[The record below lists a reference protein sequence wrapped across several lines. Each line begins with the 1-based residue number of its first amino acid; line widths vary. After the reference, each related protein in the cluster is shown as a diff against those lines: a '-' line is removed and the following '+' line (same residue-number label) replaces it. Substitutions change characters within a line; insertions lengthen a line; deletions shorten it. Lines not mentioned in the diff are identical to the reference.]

1 VAIGLLACPLFSFA
15 QMPPAR
21 LTPSPRQ
28 PRSFSAVAT
37 QAHTRWNWLRSSG
50 AQPIQQIGGLPV
62 DDLELAVEVGRA
74 PVSVG
79 GAFNTAQRAS
89 FEQQVTDA
97 LDRHPGLQD
106 LAVGGM
112 WLHKGSPH
120 ASFRVRFPCQTS
132 HVAEALGVA
141 AGMQAQGLTVGSAG
155 GHTLACRVVAA
166 ACPVQCVTVK
176 LTGVAGSTRRGT
188 VKQLLEAAGYGP
200 EARVVQEF
208 MGATQLGSR
217 TVANPSVV
225 LAYVEPPEGDER
237 LVNLPDAVPGLGG
250 NPAPTRVEV
259 IGAGDLA
266 RLREFARGRQRVV
279 TAPPRP
285 QPPGQ
290 QAPGAGTSSG
300 RSQGGSAG
308 RLGGGVM
315 EVEQGPPPSAAVDRF
330 SPGQA
335 PLGPSPGR
343 ASQGGSGFAAG
354 CPPHPPPAVPRA
366 LAPQG
371 RPLTP
376 GKRARAAAEGWETA
390 FLTPLAG
397 VLVEWVQD
405 QCDGAADVVV
415 ARGLVRNFFDSHKS
429 LFLSE
434 QSVSCVG
441 QLPRAVVRALEVVVA
456 AAGHPAVAG
465 YGDPE
470 SDCEGFGAGEATGSR
485 FAVLSEQRVADGAQP
500 PAAPDSPSA
509 LPLGRRKSLRIAA
522 GQSAGGRTPLLPPL
536 DSTQVPCGPGRGRFP
551 TSAQRSSSAGRVRP

>member
-1 VAIGLLACPLFSFA
+1 MAIGLLACPLFSFA

-21 LTPSPRQ
+21 LAPSPRQ
-28 PRSFSAVAT
+28 PRSFSEVAT

-141 AGMQAQGLTVGSAG
+141 TGMQAQGLTVGA
-155 GHTLACRVVAA
+155 GHTLVCRVVAA

-188 VKQLLEAAGYGP
+188 VRQLLEAAGYGP
-200 EARVVQEF
+200 DARVLQEF

-279 TAPPRP
+279 AAPSRP

-290 QAPGAGTSSG
+290 LAPGAGTSSG

-308 RLGGGVM
+308 RSGGGAM
-315 EVEQGPPPSAAVDRF
+315 EVEQGPLPSAA
-330 SPGQA
+330 A
-335 PLGPSPGR
+335 GR
-343 ASQGGSGFAAG
+343 ASPGGPGSAAG

-366 LAPQG
+366 SAPQG

-415 ARGLVRNFFDSHKS
+415 ARGLVRTFFDSHKR

-485 FAVLSEQRVADGAQP
+485 FAVLSEQRAADGAQP

-509 LPLGRRKSLRIAA
+509 IPLGRRKSLRIAA
-522 GQSAGGRTPLLPPL
+522 GQSAGGRTPLLSPL
-536 DSTQVPCGPGRGRFP
+536 DSAQVPCGPGRGRFP
-551 TSAQRSSSAGRVRP
+551 ASAQRSSSAGRVRP